1 MFQFISFLGYFL
13 RGKSYFGDFIK
24 TLTLGFISYLVG
36 FLIISIQ
43 IIIFALIGIDGQG
56 VAILY
61 YVTLMPIVLLPIM
74 VVYFLLLFLIR
85 FFFGS
90 KNKLVL

>member
-13 RGKSYFGDFIK
+13 RGKSYIDDFIK

-43 IIIFALIGIDGQG
+43 IIIYALLGIDGQG

-61 YVTLMPIVLLPIM
+61 YVILMPIVLLPIM

-85 FFFGS
+85 FFLAQ
-90 KNKLVL
+90 KIN